1 MSPEV
6 GRGSRRAPSAGAGSA
21 PAVVVSAACLS
32 YVLNCS
38 FVVVPLWILSTR
50 GYSVAASVSVLL
62 IAVAMA
68 APRIAFPRIVRLAES
83 RFNFAA
89 FSIRAWIRVC
99 GAASITVATLPSRAV
114 TDFASAGHGDLAS
127 LLPWISLGGLAVGG
141 VNLGTIVLHFARPDW
156 PNVFRGFAWQVAI
169 VVVPGLALLLLRGDP
184 VLWLIVAL
192 VGEALPALR
201 ALQLYGRSL
210 VSSQRPR
217 VLHLAFEDP
226 RRPGSGGGSV
236 RTLEIDRRLA
246 GTYQITAVCA
256 RYPGCKPRVEDGV
269 HYVHVGLPWGQKLS
283 FLTYFS
289 CIPWVL
295 VRYPSELV
303 VEDFAAP
310 FSSVAVPWL
319 TSRPVVGMV
328 QWLFAQEKATE
339 YRLPFHLVEKVG
351 LSSHRNLVAVSE
363 DLAVQLRSRNHRAQ
377 VQVIEN
383 ALPDEAFAARSRPR
397 RDILFLG
404 RLEIAQKGVDL
415 LVESFASVADRTDRL
430 LVIAGSG
437 PDERRIREL
446 VDARGIGGRV
456 KFTGH
461 ISPEDRFDLLAS
473 AEVVAMPSRY
483 ETFGMVAAESLAVE
497 TPVVAFDI
505 PCLRSVV
512 SPGGGIQIPAFDTS
526 AFGEALLKVLQ
537 DETLKLELGR
547 AGREAVSHLRW
558 DGMAA
563 IQRDFYAKILV
574 SN

>member
-1 MSPEV
+1 M
-6 GRGSRRAPSAGAGSA
+6 G
-21 PAVVVSAACLS
+21 LI

-38 FVVVPLWILSTR
+38 FSVVPIWILSTR
-50 GYSVAASVSVLL
+50 AYAEAVSALL
-62 IAVAMA
+62 IVFGVV
-68 APRIAFPRIVRLAES
+68 APRIAFPRIARLAVS
-83 RFNFAA
+83 RHNFAA
-89 FSIRAWIRVC
+89 LSLRLWIRVC
-99 GAASITVATLPSRAV
+99 AAASIIVATLPSPIVSHIIRARHSSIV
-114 TDFASAGHGDLAS
+114 S
-127 LLPWISLGGLAVGG
+127 LPPWIALGGLILGG
-141 VNLGTIVLHFARPDW
+141 VNLGTTLLPYAGPDW
-156 PNVFRGFAWQVAI
+156 PKSFRGFAWQCAI
-169 VVVPGLALLLLRGDP
+169 VVIPGLALLLLRGNP

-192 VGEALPALR
+192 IGEVLPALR
-201 ALQLYGRSL
+201 ALQLYGLSL
-210 VSSQRPR
+210 VSSERPR

-246 GTYQITAVCA
+246 GSYQITAVCA
-256 RYPGCKPRVEDGV
+256 RYQGCKARVEDGV
-269 HYVHVGLPWGQKLS
+269 HYVHVGLPLGQKLS
-283 FLTYFS
+283 FLTYFA
-289 CIPWVL
+289 CVPWAL

-328 QWLFAQEKATE
+328 QWLFAQEKTAE

-363 DLAVQLRSRNHRAQ
+363 DLAAQLRSRNRKAQ

-383 ALPDEAFAARSRPR
+383 ALPEEAFMTRSRPR

-404 RLEIAQKGVDL
+404 RLEMAQKGVDL
-415 LVESFASVADRTDRL
+415 LVESFASIADRTDRL

-446 VDARGIGGRV
+446 VDARGIGDRV
-456 KFTGH
+456 EFAGH
-461 ISPEDRFDLLAS
+461 IAPEDRFDLLAS

-497 TPVVAFDI
+497 TAVVAFDI

-512 SPGGGIQIPAFDTS
+512 STAGGILIPAFDTV
-526 AFGEALLKVLQ
+526 AFGEACLKILC
-537 DETLKLELGR
+537 DDTLKLKLGR
-547 AGREAVSHLRW
+547 SGKETVSHLRW

-563 IQRDFYAKILV
+563 VQRDFYSRVLV
-574 SN
+574 SS